1 MFVIKI
7 IKMNTIPENKMLES
21 EEVGER
27 NFNFNL
33 RNNGDDDDDDFL
45 NYLSEEV
52 NSILESNYE
61 RQTAEN
67 CIEEIH
73 EDEINAVDNM
83 LFSFDDENNVK
94 TNKDELVQDIFLED
108 TFFIEQ
114 VNSEMTSG
122 NELLDNYNKLVYQG
136 EEYYVKKKNYGF
148 PIYVMNAKMTNV
160 GVIRENDIN
169 NIEMI

>member
-1 MFVIKI
+1 
-7 IKMNTIPENKMLES
+7 MNTIPENKMLES